1 MRRFPLPLVLGPAEE
16 AEPKVP
22 SARARARARAR
33 AQPRACSLLGRAA
46 LAALE
51 LSERAL
57 EVARHALH

>member
-22 SARARARARAR
+22 STRARAR
-33 AQPRACSLLGRAA
+33 AQPRACSLLRRAA

-51 LSERAL
+51 LGERAL

>member
-22 SARARARARAR
+22 SARARARARA
-33 AQPRACSLLGRAA
+33 QPRACSLLGRAA

-51 LSERAL
+51 LGERAL